1 MKTPLIIIA
10 ALVIAI
16 IIVYFIAR
24 ARVAKNMRV
33 QLKPY
38 ELEPGSN
45 RPCFEANGIKYD
57 EEKYMAYLSDYVGKM
72 PDAQIAFTIAQRGKR
87 SDAWNV
93 KFCEALRIEQERRDA
108 LKKASGET
116 GDEIDEIDEDEYDET
131 ETFDD
136 EKEEDDK

>member
-1 MKTPLIIIA
+1 MKTPLIIVA

-45 RPCFEANGIKYD
+45 RPFFEANGVKYD
-57 EEKYMAYLSDYVGKM
+57 EEKYKVYLSDYVGKL

-108 LKKASGET
+108 LKKASGEID
-116 GDEIDEIDEDEYDET
+116 DEADEDEYDET

>member
-1 MKTPLIIIA
+1 MKTPLIVIA

-38 ELEPGSN
+38 ELEPGST
-45 RPCFEANGIKYD
+45 RPFFEGNGVKYD
-57 EEKYMAYLSDYVGKM
+57 EEKYMAYLSDYASKM

-87 SDAWNV
+87 TDVWNV

-108 LKKASGET
+108 LKKASGE
-116 GDEIDEIDEDEYDET
+116 IDGEADEDEYDED
-131 ETFDD
+131 ETLGDD
-136 EKEEDDK
+136 KEEDDN

>member
-1 MKTPLIIIA
+1 MKTALIVIA

-24 ARVAKNMRV
+24 ARVAKNMSV

-45 RPCFEANGIKYD
+45 RPFFEGNGVKYD

-87 SDAWNV
+87 TDVWNV
-93 KFCEALRIEQERRDA
+93 KFCEALRIEQERRDE

-116 GDEIDEIDEDEYDET
+116 DGEADEDEYDEN
-131 ETFDD
+131 ETFGGD
-136 EKEEDDK
+136 KEEDDK